1 MRDLIVCA
9 LLGSSGV
16 WFSLG
21 FAYADFG
28 MLKLSVLFAVLT
40 AVFLVCEFIYNR
52 SKSVPQVEVKWVE
65 VKLQAVRH
73 GDEFFIKNLETG
85 TLRPSSRD
93 EVSELWNKGQII
105 IK

>member
-21 FAYADFG
+21 FAYVDFG
-28 MLKLSVLFAVLT
+28 MLKVSVVLALLT
-40 AVFLVCEFIYNR
+40 AAFLLVEAVYKRNKR
-52 SKSVPQVEVKWVE
+52 VPQVEAE
-65 VKLQAVRH
+65 ILLQAVRH
-73 GDEFFIKNLETG
+73 GDEFFIKNVETG
-85 TLRPSSRD
+85 MIRPSSRD
-93 EVSELWNKGQII
+93 EVSELWNKGQIK

>member
-1 MRDLIVCA
+1 MRDVLVGTLMI
-9 LLGSSGV
+9 SSGI

-28 MLKLSVLFAVLT
+28 MLKVSVVLALLT
-40 AVFLVCEFIYNR
+40 AAFLLVEAVYKRNKR
-52 SKSVPQVEVKWVE
+52 VPQADVKWIE

-73 GDEFFIKNLETG
+73 GDEFFIKNVETG
-85 TLRPSSRD
+85 MIRPSSRD
-93 EVSELWNKGQII
+93 EVSELWNKGQIT